1 MENTKTAIQIL
12 TRIQLLS
19 SIVWA
24 AMMIVASVV
33 LKESY
38 KEVSLLLIS
47 GYLIEFLLISSS
59 KNALKKVEQ
68 EKVAK

>member
-1 MENTKTAIQIL
+1 M
-12 TRIQLLS
+12 LS